1 MANKVLLKKSSTA
14 AKVPLTSD
22 LDYGE
27 LALNYNDGKLHYKKS
42 DGTTIDHFPSAPI
55 IAAGYV
61 AKAGDTMTGTLNLP
75 SNGLKVGTNQLVVYN
90 GSIGIGTATPSWPL
104 DVNGAV
110 NASFFKISTSGT
122 TANGNTM
129 NSPVADTLAFHT
141 NSVER
146 LRIGSTG
153 NVGIGT
159 GSPATKLSVISPA
172 GEYRQLELNCATGGQ
187 ILYAGSVADTV
198 GSYTQNNAYYS
209 SSYQFYPIKTA
220 SSGIHYESDGSFWIS
235 TNSGLTVG
243 TNFIPSNR
251 LHIAATG
258 NVGIG
263 TNAPEVK
270 LDVRG
275 TTTATIRVG
284 STGHGG
290 AGDEFGNLEFYWA
303 DPDSAGIKAKI
314 YAKNVGNVGPGGG
327 GAADLL
333 FATMPALGSITE
345 RMRLDSVGNLGLG
358 VTPSAWLSSS
368 RVIQLGNGG
377 FIEGRSNSAQVLR
390 MGANAYLDS
399 VGTSRYIGTG
409 NAMSYEQYLGAHTWF
424 TAPSGTAG
432 NAITFTKAMELTTS
446 SELIIDSGTGGGRL
460 TFTPSS
466 ANNTIFSTTTGF
478 GSYNILRYRGTQH
491 HWLNSAGTQVMTL
504 DASGRL
510 LQGVTTAPSG
520 GGISTVFNA
529 ATGGGIESAYNNNG
543 GFALTPSA
551 GAGLLF
557 YTFTGAVGSE
567 TYSERARIDASGNL
581 GLGITPSAWGS
592 GIKSQQIGNYTA
604 LTNNQG
610 GYTWLSNNAFYDT
623 AWKYL
628 TTNRALYYAQDTGDG
643 GHKWYTAPSGTA
655 GAAITFTQAM
665 TLTAN
670 GNLGLS
676 VIDPASVFEAKSS
689 LGSIGITSS
698 GSQGSQLYFKNTAR
712 TLTTASISNNGGSNE
727 ILAFTVTSGLS
738 ADLMSFTLGGSTK
751 MVLNGSGNL
760 GIGTTS
766 PSSRL
771 DVVGDIRVNSINVF
785 NGSSGTTTSTTQT
798 AVALFSTATYG
809 SGKFIIQATQG
820 TIRHII
826 ELLVVHDGTTAY
838 ATEYG
843 MIRTGASL
851 FTTDVDISSGNV
863 RVLVTATSATS
874 TAYKISQNLIL
885 A

>member
-1 MANKVLLKKSSTA
+1 MANKVLLKKSSVA
-14 AKVPLTSD
+14 AKVPLTTD

-27 LALNYNDGKLHYKKS
+27 LALNYADGKLHYKKS
-42 DGTTIDHFPSAPI
+42 NGSTIDHFPSA
-55 IAAGYV
+55 AVVATGYV
-61 AKAGDTMTGTLNLP
+61 AKTGDTMTGTLNLP
-75 SNGLKVGTNQLVVYN
+75 SNGLKVGTTQLVV
-90 GSIGIGTATPSWPL
+90 SS
-104 DVNGAV
+104 
-110 NASFFKISTSGT
+110 
-122 TANGNTM
+122 
-129 NSPVADTLAFHT
+129 
-141 NSVER
+141 
-146 LRIGSTG
+146 G

-220 SSGIHYESDGSFWIS
+220 SSGIHYDSDGSFWIS
-235 TNSGLTVG
+235 TNSGLTAG
-243 TNFIPSNR
+243 TSFIPSNR

-345 RMRLDSVGNLGLG
+345 RMRLDSYGNLGLG
-358 VTPSAWLSSS
+358 VTPSAWGSPFNALQVSRLGLRGSTATAGLSLNTYYDGATFKY
-368 RVIQLGNGG
+368 IATGILATDYYQ
-377 FIEGRSNSAQVLR
+377 NSGQHVW
-390 MGANAYLDS
+390 G
-399 VGTSRYIGTG
+399 
-409 NAMSYEQYLGAHTWF
+409 

-432 NAITFTKAMELTTS
+432 NAITFTQA
-446 SELIIDSGTGGGRL
+446 
-460 TFTPSS
+460 
-466 ANNTIFSTTTGF
+466 
-478 GSYNILRYRGTQH
+478 
-491 HWLNSAGTQVMTL
+491 MTL

-510 LQGVTTAPSG
+510 LVGTTTQRGQLTLVNASGYIGLTSYTSGGSISEHTYSNTPGFQIDSYQSAGSSLFTKTTDIVANADSGAASQLRLFTTTAG
-520 GGISTVFNA
+520 
-529 ATGGGIESAYNNNG
+529 SAP
-543 GFALTPSA
+543 A
-551 GAGLLF
+551 
-557 YTFTGAVGSE
+557 
-567 TYSERARIDASGNL
+567 ERARIDASGNL
-581 GLGITPSAWGS
+581 GLGVTPSAWGNNFRTL
-592 GIKSQQIGNYTA
+592 QIGSGASFSGRSSSPTQAFMGANFFNDGATKYIDNGEAT
-604 LTNNQG
+604 LYQM
-610 GYTWLSNNAFYDT
+610 LSG
-623 AWKYL
+623 
-628 TTNRALYYAQDTGDG
+628 Q
-643 GHKWYTAPSGTA
+643 HQWYTAPSGTA
-655 GAAITFTQAM
+655 GSAISFTQAM
-665 TLTAN
+665 TLTAS
-670 GNLGLS
+670 GNLG
-676 VIDPASVFEAKSS
+676 VGVTDPSSVFEAKSN

-712 TLTTASISNNGGSNE
+712 TLTTATISNNGGSNE
-727 ILAFTVTSGLS
+727 ILAFAVTSGLT

-766 PSSRL
+766 PSSKL
-771 DVVGDIRVNSINVF
+771 DVAGDIRVNSINVF
-785 NGSSGTTTSTTQT
+785 NGSTGTTTATTQT
-798 AVALFSTATYG
+798 AVASFAAATYG

-820 TIRHII
+820 TVRHII

-851 FTTDVDISSGNV
+851 FTTDVDISAGNV

>member
-1 MANKVLLKKSSTA
+1 MANKVLLKKSSVA
-14 AKVPLTSD
+14 AKVPLTTD

-27 LALNYNDGKLHYKKS
+27 LALNYADGKLHYKKS
-42 DGTTIDHFPSAPI
+42 NGSTIDHFPSA
-55 IAAGYV
+55 AVVATGYV
-61 AKAGDTMTGTLNLP
+61 AKTGDTMTGTLNLP
-75 SNGLKVGTNQLVVYN
+75 SNGLKVGTTQLVV
-90 GSIGIGTATPSWPL
+90 SS
-104 DVNGAV
+104 
-110 NASFFKISTSGT
+110 
-122 TANGNTM
+122 
-129 NSPVADTLAFHT
+129 
-141 NSVER
+141 
-146 LRIGSTG
+146 G

-220 SSGIHYESDGSFWIS
+220 SSGIHYDSDGSFWIS
-235 TNSGLTVG
+235 TNSGLTAG
-243 TNFIPSNR
+243 TSFIPSNR

-345 RMRLDSVGNLGLG
+345 RMRLDASGNLGLG
-358 VTPSAWLSSS
+358 VTPSAWGNNFRTLQIGSGASFSGRSSS
-368 RVIQLGNGG
+368 PTQA
-377 FIEGRSNSAQVLR
+377 F
-390 MGANAYLDS
+390 MGANFFNDGA
-399 VGTSRYIGTG
+399 TKYIDNGEATLYQ
-409 NAMSYEQYLGAHTWF
+409 ML
-424 TAPSGTAG
+424 SG
-432 NAITFTKAMELTTS
+432 
-446 SELIIDSGTGGGRL
+446 
-460 TFTPSS
+460 
-466 ANNTIFSTTTGF
+466 
-478 GSYNILRYRGTQH
+478 QH
-491 HWLNSAGTQVMTL
+491 Q
-504 DASGRL
+504 
-510 LQGVTTAPSG
+510 
-520 GGISTVFNA
+520 
-529 ATGGGIESAYNNNG
+529 
-543 GFALTPSA
+543 
-551 GAGLLF
+551 
-557 YTFTGAVGSE
+557 
-567 TYSERARIDASGNL
+567 
-581 GLGITPSAWGS
+581 
-592 GIKSQQIGNYTA
+592 
-604 LTNNQG
+604 
-610 GYTWLSNNAFYDT
+610 
-623 AWKYL
+623 
-628 TTNRALYYAQDTGDG
+628 
-643 GHKWYTAPSGTA
+643 WYTAPSGTA
-655 GAAITFTQAM
+655 GSAISFTQAM
-665 TLTAN
+665 TLTAS
-670 GNLGLS
+670 GNLG
-676 VIDPASVFEAKSS
+676 VGVTDPSSVFEAKSN

-698 GSQGSQLYFKNTAR
+698 GSQGSQLYFKNSAR
-712 TLTTASISNNGGSNE
+712 TLTTATISNNGGSNE
-727 ILAFTVTSGLS
+727 ILAFAVTSGLT

-766 PSSRL
+766 PSSKL
-771 DVVGDIRVNSINVF
+771 DVAGDIRVNSINVF
-785 NGSSGTTTSTTQT
+785 NGSTGTTTATTQT
-798 AVALFSTATYG
+798 AVASFATTTYG
-809 SGKFIIQATQG
+809 SGKFVIQATQG
-820 TIRHII
+820 TVRHII

-851 FTTDVDISSGNV
+851 FTTDVDISAGNV